1 MGFNRACRNPFF
13 PARQFCCC
21 SRGLLAFPCGASKC
35 YALATLNREVAV
47 TPFPRRSIIKDFP
60 FAAIGLCIPE
70 LWLRA
75 MRTSASPGMP
85 ETGSPTRAV
94 IEEIV
99 EEVGKSRA
107 YTIECAM
114 AMPEDK
120 YNFRPVPEVRSF
132 GQQLVHIAE
141 ANGSIMEWH
150 VEGKKNPS
158 WPYSGDGKE
167 RVTSKADVIAQL
179 NAAYDYIEKG
189 LSQMS
194 DALLRERVK
203 AEAAEESRQWGLHL
217 LLDHATHHRG
227 QVVVYLRLNGIK
239 PPEYRV

>member
-1 MGFNRACRNPFF
+1 MASL
-13 PARQFCCC
+13 
-21 SRGLLAFPCGASKC
+21 SRR
-35 YALATLNREVAV
+35 TL
-47 TPFPRRSIIKDFP
+47 IKDSP
-60 FAAIGLCIPE
+60 LAAIALCMPQT
-70 LWLRA
+70 WLQA
-75 MRTSASPGMP
+75 TSGSTSPRMP
-85 ETGSPTRAV
+85 ETGSSARALV
-94 IEEIV
+94 EEIV
-99 EEVGKSRA
+99 EEARQSRA

-132 GQQLVHIAE
+132 GQQMVHIAE

-179 NAAYDYIEKG
+179 MASYDYIEKG
-189 LSQMS
+189 LSQMT
-194 DALLRERVK
+194 DERLRDRVK
-203 AEAAEESRQWGLHL
+203 TKEGEFSKNWGLHL
-217 LLDHATHHRG
+217 ILDHATHHRS

-239 PPEYRV
+239 PPEYRG

>member
-1 MGFNRACRNPFF
+1 MEEFLEAV
-13 PARQFCCC
+13 RQ
-21 SRGLLAFPCGASKC
+21 
-35 YALATLNREVAV
+35 
-47 TPFPRRSIIKDFP
+47 
-60 FAAIGLCIPE
+60 
-70 LWLRA
+70 
-75 MRTSASPGMP
+75 
-85 ETGSPTRAV
+85 
-94 IEEIV
+94 
-99 EEVGKSRA
+99 SRA
-107 YTIECAM
+107 YTLECAM

-189 LSQMS
+189 LSQMT
-194 DALLRERVK
+194 DAMLRERVK
-203 AEAAEESRQWGLHL
+203 AEDTEESRQWGLHL

>member
-1 MGFNRACRNPFF
+1 MP
-13 PARQFCCC
+13 
-21 SRGLLAFPCGASKC
+21 S
-35 YALATLNREVAV
+35 
-47 TPFPRRSIIKDFP
+47 FPRRTVIKGSP
-60 FAAIGLCIPE
+60 LAAIALCMPE
-70 LWLRA
+70 TWLRA
-75 MRTSASPGMP
+75 ARAISKPEMP
-85 ETGSPTRAV
+85 ETASSARVV
-94 IEEIV
+94 IEEFL
-99 EEVGKSRA
+99 EEVRKSRG

-150 VEGKKNPS
+150 VEAKKKPS

-179 NAAYDYIEKG
+179 NASYEYVEKG
-189 LSQMS
+189 LSYMT
-194 DALLRERVK
+194 DDKLRDQVK
-203 AEAAEESRQWGLHL
+203 TKDGEFSKQWGLNL
-217 LLDHATHHRG
+217 ILNHATHHRG
-227 QVVVYLRLNGIK
+227 QIVVYLRLNGIT